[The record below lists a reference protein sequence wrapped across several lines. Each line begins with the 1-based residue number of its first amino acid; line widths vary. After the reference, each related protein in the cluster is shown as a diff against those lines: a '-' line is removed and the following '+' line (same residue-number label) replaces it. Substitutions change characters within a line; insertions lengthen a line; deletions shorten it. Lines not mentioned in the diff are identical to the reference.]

1 MISDG
6 HKYDPP
12 IMNEFDFTGS
22 AIGVGA
28 ITITND
34 GYVVLIRRASWT
46 GECAN
51 MIDRP
56 GGHPEPDEALQV
68 TSR

>member
-1 MISDG
+1 
-6 HKYDPP
+6 
-12 IMNEFDFTGS
+12 MNEFDFTGS

-34 GYVVLIRRASWT
+34 EFIVLIRRASWT

-56 GGHPEPDEALQV
+56 GGHAEPDEALQV
-68 TSR
+68 ISLYISF